1 MTEQQF
7 TGHTI
12 YGTLGGIIT
21 IFLVNITAGDL
32 LKTALLSAVGAVV
45 SITVSLAV
53 KYALRKWQK

>member
-21 IFLVNITAGDL
+21 IFLVNITDGDL

-45 SITVSLAV
+45 SILVSLAV

>member
-45 SITVSLAV
+45 SILVSLAV

>member
-1 MTEQQF
+1 MTEQHF

-21 IFLVNITAGDL
+21 IFLVNISAGDL

-45 SITVSLAV
+45 SISVSLVV
-53 KYALRKWQK
+53 KCVLRKWHK